1 MIKFAL
7 TGNIASG
14 KSLCEKFFNENGFE
28 IYDTDKLTHEILDNE
43 AFNLV
48 VTEFGKEI
56 LTENKIDR
64 AKLGE
69 IVFSDY
75 KKRKALENI
84 IHPLIKEKINDYFEK
99 HKNEPVTIVAVPLLF
114 EANMDDMFDK
124 IILVVADDELR
135 LERLLARNNYS
146 KEDAIM
152 RIKSQLSQ
160 FAKLEDSDY
169 VFHNNAGIEN
179 LKNQVSDFCDK
190 ILKDY
195 KKDKK

>member
-14 KSLCEKFFNENGFE
+14 KSCVEKFLNDNGFE
-28 IYDTDKLTHEILDNE
+28 VFDTDRLTHEILNNE

-56 LTENKIDR
+56 LTDNKIDR
-64 AKLGE
+64 KKLGE

-84 IHPLIKEKINDYFEK
+84 IHPVIKEKINAYFEDNK
-99 HKNEPVTIVAVPLLF
+99 QEKVVIVAVPLLF

-135 LERLLARNNYS
+135 LERLMKRNNLS
-146 KEDAIM
+146 REDAIM

-179 LKNQVSDFCDK
+179 LKNQVNDFCDK
-190 ILKDY
+190 ILKD
-195 KKDKK
+195 